1 MAQSPSPDTADYL
14 YSLANRGEYGELIRH
29 IRDHDD
35 QHVRY
40 GAAGILAE
48 SADAF
53 AEAVT
58 PQTQQALIGC
68 VLSEPSDAVRANI
81 LNVLLTVDESTFDT
95 IITRLEADPQST
107 PTGTP
112 YPLILTK
119 WHGKPRA
126 PLRFL
131 AVAGFGRV
139 ESRNTIEKLR
149 TTIIRE
155 ENMRVLR
162 RAITEGGDVGDERF
176 VTPIQEHLRKDN
188 EKYEGTSRSGLVDQ
202 VQQAAVEALVKIGSS
217 GAYEALLS
225 ASRSAN
231 ETLKEQVISEIGK
244 FGAQDTVD
252 VVVDKLDADD
262 NDTLRQEAA
271 SGVITSFTQ
280 SSFEESHSVRQRT
293 IEKIDDEISTDV
305 SAEFAGI
312 VSEAPRNAEK
322 RNAAW
327 LLGQLESETDIAV
340 DSLLDALADDDEY
353 LRTIAAASLTNIDH
367 AELEQ
372 KVDAVLETAD
382 EESDAHK
389 LASFLKTHLHNDAE
403 AAKKELVDYRYVSEP
418 SDYTVGGQ

>member
-1 MAQSPSPDTADYL
+1 MAGRPSPKNTDQL
-14 YSLANRGEYGELIRH
+14 YALSNRGEYGTLIRY
-29 IRDHDD
+29 IRSHNNE
-35 QHVRY
+35 HVRF
-40 GAAGILAE
+40 GAAGVLSE
-48 SADAF
+48 SIEEF
-53 AEAVT
+53 TEEVT
-58 PQTQQALIGC
+58 PRLQQALVES
-68 VLSEPSDAVRANI
+68 VLNDPSDDVRSTV
-81 LNVLLTVDESTFDT
+81 LRVLLALDESTIDT

-139 ESRNTIEKLR
+139 GSRNTIEKLR

-162 RAITEGGDVGDERF
+162 RAIEEGGDVGDERF
-176 VTPIQEHLRKDN
+176 VTPIQEHLRVDN

-202 VQQAAVEALVKIGSS
+202 VQQASVEALVKIGSS

-231 ETLKEQVISEIGK
+231 EALKEQVISEIGK

-262 NDTLRQEAA
+262 NDALRREAA
-271 SGVITSFTQ
+271 SGVITSFREST
-280 SSFEESHSVRQRT
+280 FEESHSVRQRT

-382 EESDAHK
+382 ENSDAHK

-403 AAKKELVDYRYVSEP
+403 AAKKELVDYRYVSKP
-418 SDYTVGGQ
+418 SDYTVSGR

>member
-1 MAQSPSPDTADYL
+1 MAGRPSPKNTDQL
-14 YSLANRGEYGELIRH
+14 YALSNRGEYGKLIQY
-29 IRDHDD
+29 IRSHNNE
-35 QHVRY
+35 HVRF
-40 GAAGILAE
+40 GAAGVLSE
-48 SADAF
+48 SIEEF
-53 AEAVT
+53 TEKVT
-58 PQTQQALIGC
+58 PRLQQALVES
-68 VLSEPSDAVRANI
+68 VLNDPSDDVRATV
-81 LNVLLTVDESTFDT
+81 LRVLLALDESTIDT

-162 RAITEGGDVGDERF
+162 RAIEEGGDVGDERF
-176 VTPIQEHLRKDN
+176 VTPIQEHLRMDN
-188 EKYEGTSRSGLVDQ
+188 EKYEGTSKSGLVDQ

-231 ETLKEQVISEIGK
+231 EALKEQVISEIGK

-252 VVVDKLDADD
+252 VVVDKLDTDD
-262 NDTLRQEAA
+262 NDALRREAA
-271 SGVITSFTQ
+271 SGVITSFTE
-280 SSFEESHSVRQRT
+280 STFEESHSVRQRT

-340 DSLLDALADDDEY
+340 DSLLDALADDDKY
-353 LRTIAAASLTNIDH
+353 LRTIATASLTNIDH

-382 EESDAHK
+382 EESDAHA

-418 SDYTVGGQ
+418 SDYTVSGR